1 MICACPESE
10 RHSAH
15 VCVRTNE
22 TQAWSSFPTRLYLC
36 LNAME
41 ERRAPPS
48 PALHHEEIVDPSPR
62 DRNGRGDDYAA
73 GVVDAAG
80 NPRVCYSRIAP
91 GAVNYELRYGTLDAL
106 GWTLETIPHSGGRA
120 LGPCVL
126 AVDAAGRTLAL
137 TMYLVGAGLERIS
150 AQHANSHR
158 VDARGRVES
167 PVDCGRGVRARC
179 LGARA
184 HRSGEH
190 PGGQRASLHR
200 LSLTVADRVY
210 TLPCV
215 EGVRLKCPSCEG

>member
-22 TQAWSSFPTRLYLC
+22 TQTRSSFPTRLCLC

-62 DRNGRGDDYAA
+62 DRNGRRDDYAA

-91 GAVNYELRYGTLDAL
+91 GAVNYELRYGTFDAL
-106 GWTLETIPHSGGRA
+106 GWTLETIPRSGERA

-137 TMYLVGAGLERIS
+137 TMYWWGLASS
-150 AQHANSHR
+150 AFRLSTRTATGWTHADVSR
-158 VDARGRVES
+158 ALSIVDVEFALDAS
-167 PVDCGRGVRARC
+167 G
-179 LGARA
+179 RA
-184 HRSGEH
+184 HIARENTLD
-190 PGGQRASLHR
+190 ASEPR
-200 LSLTVADRVY
+200 YIDYLSQ
-210 TLPCV
+210 
-215 EGVRLKCPSCEG
+215 